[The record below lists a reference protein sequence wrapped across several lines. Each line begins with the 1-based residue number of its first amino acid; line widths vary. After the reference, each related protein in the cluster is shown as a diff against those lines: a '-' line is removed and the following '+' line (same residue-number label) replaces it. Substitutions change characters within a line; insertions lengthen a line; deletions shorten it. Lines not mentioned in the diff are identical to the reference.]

1 MDRLRELGLCSLEK
15 RRLRGD
21 LIVALHILKGSYRKE
36 GDRLFNRVCG
46 DRTREMLSSLKRGRF
61 RFDIRRKSF
70 TVRVLRYWNRLS
82 RDVVEMW
89 LKVSVTGDFQG
100 QAGLGNLIQQCMS
113 LFNGVGLDDL

>member
-1 MDRLRELGLCSLEK
+1 M
-15 RRLRGD
+15 
-21 LIVALHILKGSYRKE
+21 ALHILKGSYRKE